1 MSKGLESAR
10 QALEKL
16 KATEAK
22 LRQDIKQQ
30 EQKLKQAEKAE
41 LARRTTA
48 IGRTAMSILPEDFH
62 SDEALL
68 IGLLLSAQAAS
79 PETLTVWRSDGQR
92 YLESSGRS

>member
-68 IGLLLSAQAAS
+68 IGLFLSAQAAS
-79 PETLTVWRSDGQR
+79 PETLTAWRSDGQR
-92 YLESSGRS
+92 YLESAG